1 MKFAQC
7 HRCGEPCDPVFD
19 TVSVLTA
26 SAGEDQKTASGETEI
41 PMCCDCYEEVYGEA
55 GSED

>member
-7 HRCGEPCDPVFD
+7 TECGGSCDPVFD
-19 TVSVLTA
+19 MVTVSTA
-26 SAGEDQKTASGETEI
+26 FGEVEI